1 MILSVIYL
9 FEIVS
14 GITVLIEKSHL
25 GGILTEHLNKTFNRI
40 ESNNEI
46 WNHLQREV
54 IINYFFFFQIRKT
67 LLFK

>member
-14 GITVLIEKSHL
+14 GISVLIEKSHL
-25 GGILTEHLNKTFNRI
+25 GGILTENVNKTFNRI
-40 ESNNEI
+40 ESNGEI

-54 IINYFFFFQIRKT
+54 TMNHFIIRKT